1 MEKISLNFQNN
12 DRQLG
17 QRVKFL
23 QIFLRIVL
31 CLILQIILCVL
42 HKKTSKV
49 LKCYIKNEQ
58 SKTTIK
64 RISIDS
70 TSEEK
75 PNKMV
80 KLGPSDPNHNN
91 FNGCMKKCVEN
102 KNIIQK
108 VISL

>member
-1 MEKISLNFQNN
+1 MEKISLKFQNN
-12 DRQLG
+12 DRQLS

-23 QIFLRIVL
+23 QIVLRIIL
-31 CLILQIILCVL
+31 CIILQIVLRVL

-70 TSEEK
+70 TSGKNE
-75 PNKMV
+75 MV
-80 KLGPSDPNHNN
+80 KWGPSDPNHNN
-91 FNGCMKKCVEN
+91 FNGCMKKN
-102 KNIIQK
+102 A
-108 VISL
+108 

>member
-23 QIFLRIVL
+23 QIVLRIIL
-31 CLILQIILCVL
+31 CIILQIVLRVL

-70 TSEEK
+70 TSE
-75 PNKMV
+75 
-80 KLGPSDPNHNN
+80 
-91 FNGCMKKCVEN
+91 
-102 KNIIQK
+102 KNPTK
-108 VISL
+108 W